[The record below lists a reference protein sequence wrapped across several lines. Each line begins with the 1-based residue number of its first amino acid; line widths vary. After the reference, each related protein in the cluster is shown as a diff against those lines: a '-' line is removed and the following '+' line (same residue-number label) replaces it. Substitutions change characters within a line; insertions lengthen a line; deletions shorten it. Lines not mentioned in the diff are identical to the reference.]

1 MALQRTLFVRAGA
14 ASALALALLA
24 VGCADL
30 NDTGLAALST
40 RVPAFAIVN
49 GQLLQGDMTLF
60 PDHTGT
66 IALRT
71 PSSAGSSGA
80 WSWGFTTH
88 GEATPAPTPTG
99 PAPTNADASCVGRLR
114 YSSTTLGSIDLRCHD
129 GAVADVRVALIGET
143 RGYGYGQTATGLVSL
158 TFGLKAVEA
167 RAHLTV
173 QPGRQ
178 LLDRTDGD
186 TLELR

>member
-1 MALQRTLFVRAGA
+1 MALQQSLFFRAAGT
-14 ASALALALLA
+14 SALALLA

-30 NDTGLAALST
+30 NDTGLAALAT

-49 GQLLQGDMTLF
+49 EQLLQGEMTLF

-66 IALRT
+66 ITLRT
-71 PSSAGSSGA
+71 PVPAGAPGVWNWGAAPNAESAPSLSAGGTS
-80 WSWGFTTH
+80 
-88 GEATPAPTPTG
+88 
-99 PAPTNADASCVGRLR
+99 PTNSGSSCVGRLR
-114 YSSTTLGSIDLRCHD
+114 YASTTLGSIDLRCHD

-173 QPGRQ
+173 PPGRQ
-178 LLDRTDGD
+178 LVDRTDGD
-186 TLELR
+186 ALELH

>member
-1 MALQRTLFVRAGA
+1 MASQRSLFLRAGA
-14 ASALALALLA
+14 ASALALLA

-30 NDTGLAALST
+30 NDTGMAALAT

-49 GQLLQGDMTLF
+49 EQLLQGEMTLF

-66 IALRT
+66 ITLRT
-71 PSSAGSSGA
+71 PAPAGAPGVWNWGAAPNAESAPSLSAGGTS
-80 WSWGFTTH
+80 
-88 GEATPAPTPTG
+88 
-99 PAPTNADASCVGRLR
+99 PTNSGSSCVGRLR
-114 YSSTTLGSIDLRCHD
+114 YASSTLGSIDLRCHD
-129 GAVADVRVALIGET
+129 GGVADVRVALIGET

-173 QPGRQ
+173 PPGRQ
-178 LLDRTDGD
+178 LVDRTDGD
-186 TLELR
+186 ALELH